1 MCVYGRDYHICC
13 PLENKKMLSA
23 DWIRVLG
30 NRDNCAIILG
40 ICTGCVSCV
49 SERSA
54 CLLSCFS
61 RFRLFAIPMDR
72 SLPGSLESPW
82 DSPGKNTDVGC
93 HALLQ
98 GTFPTQGY

>member
-40 ICTGCVSCV
+40 I
-49 SERSA
+49 A
-54 CLLSCFS
+54 Q
-61 RFRLFAIPMDR
+61 AA
-72 SLPGSLESPW
+72 SP
-82 DSPGKNTDVGC
+82 V
-93 HALLQ
+93 
-98 GTFPTQGY
+98 